1 MDRATMSKSARAI
14 VLVLFLGGAA
24 AFYLGHRR
32 DAKSGVA
39 VGESAPD
46 FTLPG
51 LGRGSLAL
59 ANYKQQVVVLNFW
72 ATWCPPCV
80 EETPSLEKF
89 ATRVQ
94 PMGVTV
100 IGVSVDQD
108 QAALEKFVSDYH
120 LSYPVALDPER
131 TLAAR
136 YGTFQFPETYI
147 IDRNG
152 RVAEKIIG
160 PIDWQDPRIF
170 SFVETLAPGAA
181 HPVE

>member
-1 MDRATMSKSARAI
+1 MSKTARGVVVI
-14 VLVLFLGGAA
+14 LILGGAL

-32 DAKSGVA
+32 GAKSGVE
-39 VGESAPD
+39 VGEAAPD
-46 FTLPG
+46 FTIPG
-51 LGRGSLAL
+51 LGQGSFAL
-59 ANYKQQVVVLNFW
+59 ANYKQQVVVVNFW

-89 ATRVQ
+89 AARVQ

-100 IGVSVDQD
+100 VGVSVDLD
-108 QAALEKFVSDYH
+108 RVALEKFVSDYH
-120 LSYPVALDPER
+120 LSYPIALDPER
-131 TLAAR
+131 ALAAR

-160 PIDWQDPRIF
+160 PIDWQDPRIL
-170 SFVETLAPGAA
+170 SFVETLAPGTA
-181 HPVE
+181 HQAE

>member
-1 MDRATMSKSARAI
+1 MSKTARA
-14 VLVLFLGGAA
+14 VVVVLFLGGAL

-32 DAKSGVA
+32 DAQSGVE
-39 VGESAPD
+39 VGEAAPD

-51 LGRGSLAL
+51 LGQSPFAL
-59 ANYKQQVVVLNFW
+59 ANYRQQVVVLNFW

-89 ATRVQ
+89 AAQTQ
-94 PMGVTV
+94 PLGVTV

-108 QAALEKFVSDYH
+108 RAALEKFVSDYH
-120 LSYPVALDPER
+120 LSYPVALDPQR
-131 TLAAR
+131 MLAAR

-152 RVAEKIIG
+152 RVAEKIVG
-160 PIDWQDPRIF
+160 PIDWQDPRII
-170 SFVETLAPGAA
+170 SFVKSLAPEAA
-181 HPVE
+181 RRAE

>member
-1 MDRATMSKSARAI
+1 MSKTARG
-14 VLVLFLGGAA
+14 VVFVLFLGGAL

-32 DAKSGVA
+32 DAQSAVE
-39 VGESAPD
+39 VGEAAPD

-51 LGRGSLAL
+51 LSRGSQAL
-59 ANYKQQVVVLNFW
+59 SNYRQQVVILNFW

-89 ATRVQ
+89 AAQTR
-94 PMGVTV
+94 PLGVTV
-100 IGVSVDQD
+100 IGVSVDLD
-108 QAALEKFVSDYH
+108 RAALEKFVSDYH
-120 LSYPVALDPER
+120 LSYPVALDPQR

-152 RVAEKIIG
+152 RVAEKIVG
-160 PIDWQDPRIF
+160 PIDWQDPRII
-170 SFVETLAPGAA
+170 SFVESLAPGAA
-181 HPVE
+181 RRAE